1 LLLLK
6 ISRFDEEVELLVEH
20 TVVVLEGEQELVLCL
35 GVVEVAVELV
45 ISLGVIM
52 IVVDRNQREAYRF
65 LNIAD
70 GVEALD
76 ISMRHSGHELVGSFD
91 DVEQMNPSEQVLK
104 WLAANQNFV
113 DPLVEEESLERL
125 PDHFN
130 VLSDVHVMHIR
141 FELHFTPFLP
151 ELLSLHLELFPPLPA
166 LPIVA

>member
-1 LLLLK
+1 MLPLK
-6 ISRFDEEVELLVEH
+6 SSWVDEDVELLVEH

-45 ISLGVIM
+45 VRLGEIM
-52 IVVDRNQREAYRF
+52 IVVDRNQREAYRV
-65 LNIAD
+65 LDIAD

-91 DVEQMNPSEQVLK
+91 GVEQMNPAEQVLK

-130 VLSDVHVMHIR
+130 VLSDVHVMRIR
-141 FELHFTPFLP
+141 VELLFTPCLP
-151 ELLSLHLELFPPLPA
+151 ELLSLRLELFPPLPA